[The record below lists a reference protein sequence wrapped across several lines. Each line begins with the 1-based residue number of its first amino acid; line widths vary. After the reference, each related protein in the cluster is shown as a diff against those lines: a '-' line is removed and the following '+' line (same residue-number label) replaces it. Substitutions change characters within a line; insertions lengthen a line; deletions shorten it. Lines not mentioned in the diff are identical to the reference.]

1 MIGYISVPLGVVGP
15 LIVNGQSFYMPMA
28 TTEGALLAST
38 NRGMPFQLSDPF
50 VGISALSKCG
60 GVTARVVNDGMTRA
74 PILKCKTMDDCL
86 KIKNYLDTEEGY
98 KALCA
103 SFESTTSHGKVKVFT
118 SECT

>member
-1 MIGYISVPLGVVGP
+1 MIGYIPVPLGVFGP
-15 LIVNGQSFYMPMA
+15 LTVNGQSFYVPMA

-38 NRGMPFQLSDPF
+38 NRGIPFQLFDLF

-98 KALCA
+98 KTLCA

-118 SECT
+118 SEFT